1 MTQPIGL
8 GARLIAQL
16 KASLGSPLLS
26 GGTMSDVTKPGRSA
40 RAKTRVGR
48 YARLAGAALVAV
60 PISFFTAG
68 VANAAAAT
76 HFSVSA
82 PASAIVGDAVT
93 VTVTALDGSNAIATT
108 YAGTVHF
115 TSNDAGAILPANSTF
130 SGGVGSFSVK
140 FSAAG
145 TKHVTVTDTSS
156 SITGTSGSVNVTQST
171 THLSAT
177 AATTAKA
184 GTSFVVT
191 VEALDGSG
199 NVVTGYAGTVKLTSS
214 DSAAV
219 LPANSTLASGQHAF
233 TVTLKTAGGQTLT
246 AIDTANAGI
255 SGTTATI
262 TVSPAATTHLLVTA
276 PASSAAGLSFLV
288 AVTAKD
294 AYQNTV
300 PTYGG
305 TVHLTSTDTSA
316 SLSSNAKL
324 TNGVGNF
331 SATMRSIGSRTVMA
345 TDTVTSS
352 ITGTSGTITVVART
366 SPIRAA
372 GSDRIG
378 TAVAVSQLNFP
389 SGGAGAVVLARSDD
403 FPDALVAA
411 PLAATVRAPLLFV
424 QGASLPTVTRGEIS
438 RVIGAHG
445 TVYLIGSTSAIPA
458 SVETTLQSLGYSTDR
473 IGGSDRYA
481 TAIAVANVLGGRSTV
496 FLATGINFPDALS
509 AGPAAAHMSGVVLLT
524 DGSSMPSITRS
535 YLNAHI
541 GTVYAVGGPA
551 AAADGGATR
560 IVGTDRMSTAAAV
573 ASTFFSAPLT
583 IGVASGATFADA
595 MSGGAYLAR
604 LGGPILLTYPTSV
617 PASTSNYLSAVR
629 SGLATSSLFGGSAAI
644 SVNVQTTIDQLLGF

>member
-1 MTQPIGL
+1 
-8 GARLIAQL
+8 
-16 KASLGSPLLS
+16 
-26 GGTMSDVTKPGRSA
+26 MSDVTTPRRA
-40 RAKTRVGR
+40 TRAKTRVGR
-48 YARLAGAALVAV
+48 YARLVGAALIAV
-60 PISFFTAG
+60 PISFFATG
-68 VANAAAAT
+68 VANAATAT

-82 PASAIVGDAVT
+82 PASAIVGNSVT
-93 VTVTALDGSNAIATT
+93 VTVTALDSSNAIVTT

-115 TSNDAGAILPANSTF
+115 TSTDAGAVLPGNSTF
-130 SGGVGSFSVK
+130 SGGVGNFSVK

-177 AATTAKA
+177 ASATETA

-191 VEALDGSG
+191 VKALDGSG
-199 NVVTGYAGTVKLTSS
+199 NVVTGYAGTVKLSSS

-219 LPANSTLASGQHAF
+219 LPANSTLTSGQHAF
-233 TVTLKTAGGQTLT
+233 TVTLKTAGGHTIT
-246 AIDTANAGI
+246 ATDAANSGV

-262 TVSPAATTHLLVTA
+262 AVAPAKTTQLLVTA
-276 PASSAAGLSFLV
+276 PTSAAAGLSFVV

-300 PTYGG
+300 TTYGG
-305 TVHLTSTDTSA
+305 TVHFTSTDASA
-316 SLSSNAKL
+316 SLSANGKL

-331 SATMRSIGSRTVMA
+331 SATLRTIGGRTVKA

-372 GSDRIG
+372 GADRIG

-424 QGASLPTVTRGEIS
+424 QGASLPTVTRNEIS
-438 RVIGAHG
+438 RVLGAHG
-445 TVYLIGSTSAIPA
+445 TVYLIGSTSAIPT
-458 SVETTLQSLGYSTDR
+458 SVETTLQTLGYNTDR

-481 TAIAVANVLGGRSTV
+481 TAVAVANVLGGRSTV
-496 FLATGINFPDALS
+496 FLATGVNFPDALS
-509 AGPAAAHMSGVVLLT
+509 AGPAAAHVSGVVLLT
-524 DGSSMPSITRS
+524 DGSSMPSITRA

-541 GTVYAVGGPA
+541 GAVYAVGGPA
-551 AAADGGATR
+551 ATADGGATR
-560 IVGTDRMSTAAAV
+560 IVGADRMSTAATV
-573 ASTFFSAPLT
+573 ASTFFTAPLT
-583 IGVASGATFADA
+583 VGVASGATFADA

-644 SVNVQTTIDQLLGF
+644 SVSVQTTIDQLLGF

>member
-1 MTQPIGL
+1 
-8 GARLIAQL
+8 
-16 KASLGSPLLS
+16 
-26 GGTMSDVTKPGRSA
+26 
-40 RAKTRVGR
+40 
-48 YARLAGAALVAV
+48 
-60 PISFFTAG
+60 
-68 VANAAAAT
+68 
-76 HFSVSA
+76 
-82 PASAIVGDAVT
+82 
-93 VTVTALDGSNAIATT
+93 
-108 YAGTVHF
+108 
-115 TSNDAGAILPANSTF
+115 
-130 SGGVGSFSVK
+130 
-140 FSAAG
+140 
-145 TKHVTVTDTSS
+145 
-156 SITGTSGSVNVTQST
+156 VNVTQST

-191 VEALDGSG
+191 VKALDGSG

-219 LPANSTLASGQHAF
+219 LPANSTLSSGQHAF
-233 TVTLKTAGGQTLT
+233 TVTLKTAGSQTVT
-246 AIDTANAGI
+246 AIDTANSGI

-262 TVSPAATTHLLVTA
+262 AVAPATTTHLLVTA
-276 PASSAAGLSFLV
+276 PTSSAAGLSFLV

-300 PTYGG
+300 ATYAG

-331 SATMRSIGSRTVMA
+331 SATMRSIGGRTVKA

-352 ITGTSGTITVVART
+352 ITGTSGTINVVART

-411 PLAATVRAPLLFV
+411 PLAATTRAPLLFV
-424 QGASLPTVTRGEIS
+424 QGATLPTVTRNEIS
-438 RVIGAHG
+438 RVLGAHG

-458 SVETTLQSLGYSTDR
+458 SVETTLQSLGYNTDR

-481 TAIAVANVLGGRSTV
+481 TAVAVANVLGGRSTV

-509 AGPAAAHMSGVVLLT
+509 AGPAAAHMSGIVLLT
-524 DGSSMPSITRS
+524 DGSSLPSITRS

-551 AAADGGATR
+551 ATADGGAIR
-560 IVGTDRMSTAAAV
+560 VVGADRFSTAATV
-573 ASTFFSAPLT
+573 ASTFFSAPLSL
-583 IGVASGATFADA
+583 GVASGATFADA
-595 MSGGAYLAR
+595 MSGGSYLAR

-644 SVNVQTTIDQLLGF
+644 SVSVQTTIDQLLGF

>member
-1 MTQPIGL
+1 
-8 GARLIAQL
+8 
-16 KASLGSPLLS
+16 
-26 GGTMSDVTKPGRSA
+26 MSDVTTSRLRT
-40 RAKTRVGR
+40 RATTRVGR
-48 YARLAGAALVAV
+48 YARLVAAALIAV
-60 PISFFTAG
+60 PISFFAAG

-82 PASAIVGDAVT
+82 PASATVGNAVT
-93 VTVTALDGSNAIATT
+93 VTVTALDSSNAIATT

-115 TSNDAGAILPANSTF
+115 TSTDAGAALPTNSTF
-130 SGGVGSFSVK
+130 SGGVGSFSVT
-140 FSAAG
+140 FSSAG
-145 TKHVTVTDTSS
+145 TMHLTVTDTSS

-177 AATTAKA
+177 AAATAPA
-184 GTSFVVT
+184 GNSFVVT
-191 VEALDGSG
+191 VKALDGGG

-219 LPANSTLASGQHAF
+219 LPANSTLSSGQHAF
-233 TVTLKTAGGQTLT
+233 TVTLKTAGSRTVT
-246 AIDTANAGI
+246 ATDTANSGI
-255 SGTTATI
+255 SGTTPTI
-262 TVSPAATTHLLVTA
+262 TVAPATTTHLLVTA
-276 PASSAAGLSFLV
+276 PTSSAAGLSFVV

-300 PTYGG
+300 TTYGG

-331 SATMRSIGSRTVMA
+331 SATLRTIGGRTVKA

-372 GSDRIG
+372 GTDRIG
-378 TAVAVSQLNFP
+378 TAVAVSKLNFP

-411 PLAATVRAPLLFV
+411 PLAATTKAPLLFV

-438 RVIGAHG
+438 RVLGAHG
-445 TVYLIGSTSAIPA
+445 TVYLIGSTSAIPVN
-458 SVETTLQSLGYSTDR
+458 VETTLQSLGYTTVR

-481 TAIAVANVLGGRSTV
+481 TAVAVANALGGRSTV

-509 AGPAAAHMSGVVLLT
+509 AGPAAAHTNGVVLLT
-524 DGSSMPSITRS
+524 DGSSMPSITLS

-551 AAADGGATR
+551 ATADAGATR
-560 IVGTDRMSTAAAV
+560 IVGADRNSTAAAV
-573 ASTFFSAPLT
+573 ASTFFTAPLT
-583 IGVASGATFADA
+583 LGIASAATFADA

-604 LGGPILLTYPTSV
+604 LGGPLLLTYPTSL

-629 SGLATSSLFGGSAAI
+629 SGLASSSLFGGSAAI
-644 SVNVQTTIDQLLGF
+644 STAVQTTIDHLLGF

>member
-1 MTQPIGL
+1 
-8 GARLIAQL
+8 
-16 KASLGSPLLS
+16 
-26 GGTMSDVTKPGRSA
+26 MSDVTTPGRST

-48 YARLAGAALVAV
+48 YARFVAAALVAV
-60 PISFFTAG
+60 PISFFAAG

-82 PASAIVGDAVT
+82 PASATVGNAVT
-93 VTVTALDGSNAIATT
+93 VTVTALDSSNAIATT

-115 TSNDAGAILPANSTF
+115 TSTDAGAVLPPNSTF
-130 SGGVGSFSVK
+130 SGGVGSFSVR

-145 TKHVTVTDTSS
+145 TEHVTVTDTSS
-156 SITGTSGSVNVTQST
+156 SITGTSGSVSVTQST

-177 AATTAKA
+177 AAATAAA

-191 VEALDGSG
+191 VKALDGGG
-199 NVVTGYAGTVKLTSS
+199 NVVTGYAGTVKLTSN

-219 LPANSTLASGQHAF
+219 LPANSTLSSGQHAF
-233 TVTLKTAGGQTLT
+233 TVTLKTAGGHSIT
-246 AIDTANAGI
+246 ATDAANSAI

-262 TVSPAATTHLLVTA
+262 TVAPAQTTHLLVTA
-276 PASSAAGLSFLV
+276 PTSSAAGLSFLV

-305 TVHLTSTDTSA
+305 TVHLTSTDASA
-316 SLSSNAKL
+316 SLSANAKL
-324 TNGVGNF
+324 TSGSGTF
-331 SATMRSIGSRTVMA
+331 SATLRTIGNRTLTA

-352 ITGTSGTITVVART
+352 ITGTSGTITVVTRT

-411 PLAATVRAPLLFV
+411 PLAATTRAPLLFV
-424 QGASLPTVTRGEIS
+424 QGATLPTVTRNEIS
-438 RVIGAHG
+438 RLLGAHG
-445 TVYLIGSTSAIPA
+445 TVYLIGSTSAIPT

-481 TAIAVANVLGGRSTV
+481 TAVAVANVLGGRSTV

-509 AGPAAAHMSGVVLLT
+509 AGPAAARMGGVVLLT

-551 AAADGGATR
+551 ATADGAAIRVVGA
-560 IVGTDRMSTAAAV
+560 DRNSTATAV
-573 ASTFFSAPLT
+573 ASTFFTAPLT
-583 IGVASGATFADA
+583 VGIASGATFADA

-604 LGGPILLTYPTSV
+604 LGGPILLTYPTSL

-629 SGLATSSLFGGSAAI
+629 SSLASSSLFGGSAAI
-644 SVNVQTTIDQLLGF
+644 SVSVQTTIDQLLGF

>member
-1 MTQPIGL
+1 
-8 GARLIAQL
+8 
-16 KASLGSPLLS
+16 
-26 GGTMSDVTKPGRSA
+26 MSDVTTPRLST

-48 YARLAGAALVAV
+48 YARLVAAALIAV
-60 PISFFTAG
+60 PISFFAAG
-68 VANAAAAT
+68 VANAATAT

-82 PASAIVGDAVT
+82 PASAIVGDAMT
-93 VTVTALDGSNAIATT
+93 VTVTALDSSNAIVTT

-115 TSNDAGAILPANSTF
+115 TSTDAGAVLPADSTF
-130 SGGVGSFSVK
+130 SGGVGSFSVT
-140 FSAAG
+140 FSSAG

-177 AATTAKA
+177 AAATDTA
-184 GTSFVVT
+184 GSSFVVT
-191 VEALDGSG
+191 VKALDGGG
-199 NVVTGYAGTVKLTSS
+199 NVATGYAGTVKLTSS

-219 LPANSTLASGQHAF
+219 LPANSTLSSGQHAF
-233 TVTLKTAGGQTLT
+233 TVTLKTAGSQTVT
-246 AIDTANAGI
+246 AVDTANSGL
-255 SGTTATI
+255 SGTTSTIAVAPAT
-262 TVSPAATTHLLVTA
+262 TTHLLVTA
-276 PASSAAGLSFLV
+276 PTSSPAGLSFVV

-300 PTYGG
+300 TTYGG

-324 TNGVGNF
+324 TNGFGNF
-331 SATMRSIGSRTVMA
+331 SATLRTIGSRTVKA

-389 SGGAGAVVLARSDD
+389 GGGAGAVVLARSDD

-411 PLAATVRAPLLFV
+411 PLAATTRAPLLFV
-424 QGASLPTVTRGEIS
+424 QGASLPTVTRVEIS

-445 TVYLIGSTSAIPA
+445 TVYLIGGTSAIPA
-458 SVETTLQSLGYSTDR
+458 SVETTLQSLGYTTVR
-473 IGGSDRYA
+473 IAGSDRYA
-481 TAIAVANVLGGRSTV
+481 TAVAVANVLGGRSTV
-496 FLATGINFPDALS
+496 FLATGTNFPDALS

-524 DGSSMPSITRS
+524 DGSSMPSNTQT
-535 YLNAHI
+535 YLNAHV
-541 GTVYAVGGPA
+541 GTVYTVGGPA
-551 AAADGGATR
+551 AIADGGAIR
-560 IVGTDRMSTAAAV
+560 LVGADRMSTAAAV
-573 ASTFFSAPLT
+573 AGAFFPTPLT
-583 IGVASGATFADA
+583 IGIASGATFADA

-604 LGGPILLTYPTSV
+604 LGGPVLLTYPTSL

-629 SGLATSSLFGGSAAI
+629 PGLASSSLFGGSAAI
-644 SVNVQTTIDQLLGF
+644 SNTVQTTIDQLLGF

>member
-8 GARLIAQL
+8 GARLMSQL
-16 KASLGSPLLS
+16 EQSWPQTHAGDS
-26 GGTMSDVTKPGRSA
+26 MSDVTTRPTG
-40 RAKTRVGR
+40 AKTRVGR
-48 YARLAGAALVAV
+48 YVRVVAAAALAV
-60 PISFFTAG
+60 PISFFASG

-82 PASAIVGDAVT
+82 PASSIVGDAVT
-93 VTVTALDGSNAIATT
+93 ITVTALDSSDAIATT

-115 TSNDAGAILPANSTF
+115 TSTDAGAVLPANSTF
-130 SGGVGSFSVK
+130 TGGVGSFSVR

-145 TKHVTVTDTSS
+145 TQHVTVTDTSSS

-177 AATTAKA
+177 AAATATA
-184 GTSFVVT
+184 GKSFVVT
-191 VEALDGSG
+191 VKALDGGG

-214 DSAAV
+214 DSTAV
-219 LPANSTLASGQHAF
+219 LPASSSLSSGQHAF
-233 TVTLKTAGGQTLT
+233 TVTLKTAGSQTVSAT
-246 AIDTANAGI
+246 DTANAGL
-255 SGTTATI
+255 SGTTAAI
-262 TVSPAATTHLLVTA
+262 VVSPAATTHLLVTA
-276 PASSAAGLSFLV
+276 PTSSTAGVSFVV

-300 PTYGG
+300 TTYGG
-305 TVHLTSTDTSA
+305 TVHLTSTDSSA
-316 SLSSNAKL
+316 SLGSNAKL

-331 SATMRSIGSRTVMA
+331 GATLRTIGSRTVKA

-352 ITGTSGTITVVART
+352 ITGTSGAITVVART
-366 SPIRAA
+366 VPVRAA

-411 PLAATVRAPLLFV
+411 PLAATTRAPLLFV
-424 QGASLPTVTRGEIS
+424 QGASLPTVTRDEIS
-438 RVIGAHG
+438 RVLGAHG
-445 TVYLIGSTSAIPA
+445 TVYLIGSTTAIPA
-458 SVETTLQSLGYSTDR
+458 SVETTLQSLGYTTVR

-481 TAIAVANVLGGRSTV
+481 TAVAVANALGGRSTV
-496 FLATGINFPDALS
+496 FLATGTNFPDALS
-509 AGPAAAHMSGVVLLT
+509 AGPAAAHLNGVVLLT
-524 DGSSMPSITRS
+524 DGSAMPSATRA

-541 GTVYAVGGPA
+541 GAVYAVGGPA
-551 AAADGGATR
+551 ATADGGAIR

-573 ASTFFSAPLT
+573 ASTFFATPLT

-604 LGGPILLTYPTSV
+604 LGGPILLTYPTSL
-617 PASTSNYLSAVR
+617 PTSTSNYLSAVR
-629 SGLATSSLFGGSAAI
+629 SGLASSSLFGGSAAI
-644 SVNVQTTIDQLLGF
+644 STSVQTTIDQLLGF

>member
-1 MTQPIGL
+1 V
-8 GARLIAQL
+8 RLVA
-16 KASLGSPLLS
+16 
-26 GGTMSDVTKPGRSA
+26 
-40 RAKTRVGR
+40 
-48 YARLAGAALVAV
+48 AALVAV
-60 PISFFTAG
+60 PISFFAAG

-82 PASAIVGDAVT
+82 PASATVGGAVT
-93 VTVTALDGSNAIATT
+93 VTVTALDSTNAIATT

-115 TSNDAGAILPANSTF
+115 TSTDAGAVLPPNSTF
-130 SGGVGSFSVK
+130 SGGVGSFSVT
-140 FSAAG
+140 FSSAG
-145 TKHVTVTDTSS
+145 TQHVTVTDTSS
-156 SITGTSGSVNVTQST
+156 SITGTSGSVTVTQST

-177 AATTAKA
+177 SAATATA
-184 GTSFVVT
+184 GNSFVVT
-191 VEALDGSG
+191 VKALDGGG
-199 NVVTGYAGTVKLTSS
+199 NVVSGYAGTVKLTSN
-214 DSAAV
+214 DSLAV
-219 LPANSTLASGQHAF
+219 LPPNSTLSSGQHAF
-233 TVTLKTAGGQTLT
+233 TVTLKTAGSHTVT
-246 AIDTANAGI
+246 ATDTASSGI

-262 TVSPAATTHLLVTA
+262 AVAPAATTHLLVTA
-276 PASSAAGLSFLV
+276 PTSSAAGLSFVV

-300 PTYGG
+300 TTYAG

-316 SLSSNAKL
+316 SLSANAKL
-324 TNGVGNF
+324 TNGSGNF
-331 SATMRSIGSRTVMA
+331 SATLRTIGGRTVKA

-389 SGGAGAVVLARSDD
+389 GGGAGAVVLARSDD

-411 PLAATVRAPLLFV
+411 PLAATTRAPLLFV
-424 QGASLPTVTRGEIS
+424 QGASLPTVTRVEIS
-438 RVIGAHG
+438 RVLGARG

-458 SVETTLQSLGYSTDR
+458 SVETTLQSLGYTTVR

-481 TAIAVANVLGGRSTV
+481 TAVAVANVLGGRSTV

-509 AGPAAAHMSGVVLLT
+509 AGPAAAHTSAVVLLT
-524 DGSSMPSITRS
+524 DGSSMPSATRS
-535 YLNAHI
+535 YLNAHV

-551 AAADGGATR
+551 AAADGAAIR
-560 IVGTDRMSTAAAV
+560 IVGADRISTAASV
-573 ASTFFSAPLT
+573 ASTFFPTPLT
-583 IGVASGATFADA
+583 LGVASGATFADA

-604 LGGPILLTYPTSV
+604 LGGPILLTYPTSL

-629 SGLATSSLFGGSAAI
+629 SGLASSSLFGGSAAI
-644 SVNVQTTIDQLLGF
+644 STSVQTTIDQLLGF

>member
-1 MTQPIGL
+1 
-8 GARLIAQL
+8 
-16 KASLGSPLLS
+16 
-26 GGTMSDVTKPGRSA
+26 MSDVTAPRRST
-40 RAKTRVGR
+40 RAMRRVGR
-48 YARLAGAALVAV
+48 YPRFVAAALIAV
-60 PISFFTAG
+60 PISFFAAG

-82 PASAIVGDAVT
+82 PASAIVGNAVT

-115 TSNDAGAILPANSTF
+115 TSTDAGAVLPANSTF

-177 AATTAKA
+177 AATTAAA

-191 VEALDGSG
+191 VKAVDGGG

-214 DSAAV
+214 DSAAA
-219 LPANSTLASGQHAF
+219 LPANSTLSSGQHAF
-233 TVTLKTAGGQTLT
+233 TVTLKTAGAQTVT
-246 AIDTANAGI
+246 AIDTANSAI

-262 TVSPAATTHLLVTA
+262 AVAPATTTHLLVTA
-276 PASSAAGLSFLV
+276 PTSSAAGLSFLV

-300 PTYGG
+300 TTYGG
-305 TVHLTSTDTSA
+305 TVQLTSTDTSA

-331 SATMRSIGSRTVMA
+331 SATLRTIGSRTVKA

-411 PLAATVRAPLLFV
+411 PLAATTRAPLLFV
-424 QGASLPTVTRGEIS
+424 QGASLPTVTRVEIS
-438 RVIGAHG
+438 RVLGAHG
-445 TVYLIGSTSAIPA
+445 TVYLIGSTSAIPT
-458 SVETTLQSLGYSTDR
+458 SVETTLQSLGYSTVR

-481 TAIAVANVLGGRSTV
+481 TAVAVANVLGGRSTV

-524 DGSSMPSITRS
+524 DGSSMPPITRS
-535 YLNAHI
+535 YLNAHV

-551 AAADGGATR
+551 ATADGSASR
-560 IVGTDRMSTAAAV
+560 IVGADRNSTAAAV
-573 ASTFFSAPLT
+573 ASTFFPTPLT
-583 IGVASGATFADA
+583 VGIASGATFADA

-604 LGGPILLTYPTSV
+604 LGGPVLLTYPTSL

-629 SGLATSSLFGGSAAI
+629 SDLASSSLFGGSAAI
-644 SVNVQTTIDQLLGF
+644 STSVQTTIDQLLGF